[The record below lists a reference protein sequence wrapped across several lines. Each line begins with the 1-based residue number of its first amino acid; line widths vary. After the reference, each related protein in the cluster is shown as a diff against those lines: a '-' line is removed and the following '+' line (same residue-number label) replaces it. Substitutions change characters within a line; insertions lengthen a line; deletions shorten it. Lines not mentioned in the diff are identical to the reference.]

1 MLPYLMEL
9 LFNQYFLNIFGCLLL
24 DYNLYLKVEY
34 EHMDRFC
41 PLIHHPIFLLPLT
54 GLLEGR
60 GTPQAR
66 VWIAEPGPWMVP
78 EPMDT
83 AEPG

>member
-41 PLIHHPIFLLPLT
+41 PLIHKEEHLTIQYFFSLWQDSLREEALPK
-54 GLLEGR
+54 
-60 GTPQAR
+60 
-66 VWIAEPGPWMVP
+66 P
-78 EPMDT
+78 EY
-83 AEPG
+83 G